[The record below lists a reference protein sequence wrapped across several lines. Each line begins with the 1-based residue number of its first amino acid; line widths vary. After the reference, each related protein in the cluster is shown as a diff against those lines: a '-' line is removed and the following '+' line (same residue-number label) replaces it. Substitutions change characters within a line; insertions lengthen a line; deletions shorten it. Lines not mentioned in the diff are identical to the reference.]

1 MLVRRDPLLRSQPW
15 RVARG
20 AIWIFA
26 AACLVLLSSRAARA
40 RELNVA
46 VPAGCGSSE
55 QFREELARRLGA
67 AFVLPSI
74 ELSISASDTGYAL
87 RMQVG
92 GEQRE
97 LHDTECEALFRAA
110 VVVAVAI
117 LLPTA
122 EGKEPPK
129 AAVKAPP
136 PKAAKPPPSPPAKEQ
151 ATTPSAP
158 ARPSRPLELE
168 LWAGLGAGLN
178 LGLVPHPTLALDA
191 QLKAFA
197 RRRFGVAVAGRYLLQ
212 RELEKDDGRGVQV
225 SGFGGQALL
234 LFRPH
239 RAWEAGLG
247 ASLYQLSGT
256 GLAEA
261 RFTASALVVGPNLV
275 VSFLPLQRRWFWVG
289 VSAEFQWNAQRPD
302 PTFTILDYGKI
313 YTVPEFTGTL
323 LVRLGPR
330 FF

>member
-1 MLVRRDPLLRSQPW
+1 VLVSREPLPRSQPW
-15 RVARG
+15 RAARG
-20 AIWIFA
+20 RFWIFA
-26 AACLVLLSSRAARA
+26 AACSLLLSSRAAAA

-46 VPAGCGSSE
+46 VPAGCGTTE

-67 AFVLPSI
+67 TFALPNI
-74 ELSISASDTGYAL
+74 ELSIFASDAGYTL

-122 EGKEPPK
+122 EAKEPPK
-129 AAVKAPP
+129 AAP
-136 PKAAKPPPSPPAKEQ
+136 PKPAKPPPSPPAKERQ
-151 ATTPSAP
+151 TPSSAPSRP
-158 ARPSRPLELE
+158 ARPARPLELE
-168 LWAGLGAGLN
+168 LWASLGAGLN
-178 LGLVPHPTLALDA
+178 LGLVPHPTLAFDA
-191 QLKAFA
+191 QIKAFA
-197 RRRFGVAVAGRYLLQ
+197 RRRFGIAVAGRYLLE

-239 RAWEAGLG
+239 PAWETGVG
-247 ASLYQLSGT
+247 ASLYRLSGT
-256 GLAEA
+256 GLAEE
-261 RFTASALVVGPNLV
+261 RFTASALVVGPNLS
-275 VSFLPLQRRWFWVG
+275 VSFLALQRQWFWVG
-289 VSAEFQWNAQRPD
+289 VSAEFQWNAQRPE
-302 PTFTILDYGKI
+302 PTFTILDYGDI
-313 YTVPEFTGTL
+313 YTVPEFSGTL
-323 LVRLGPR
+323 LLRLGPR